1 MKITFR
7 RIVEF
12 LGWKIKLGHVIFEG
26 LDFKQIDMY
35 EIIILIDENNI

>member
-7 RIVEF
+7 QIVEF

-26 LDFKQIDMY
+26 LDFKQIDIY
-35 EIIILIDENNI
+35 EIIFLIDENNI